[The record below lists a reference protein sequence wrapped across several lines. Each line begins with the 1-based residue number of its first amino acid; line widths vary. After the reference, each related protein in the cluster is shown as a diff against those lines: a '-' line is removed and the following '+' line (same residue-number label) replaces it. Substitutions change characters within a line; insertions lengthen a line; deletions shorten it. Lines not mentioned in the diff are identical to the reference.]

1 MTSYAKSK
9 SAPKSVLVRSPE
21 LDQLIL
27 QTLDRIARIVGATL
41 GPGGA
46 AVLIERQ
53 EFRVRPAGTAS
64 RETRYASGRYIK
76 TGGSSRG
83 RSSPWGKAWGG
94 VAS

>member
-21 LDQLIL
+21 LDKLIL

-46 AVLIERQ
+46 AVLIER
-53 EFRVRPAGTAS
+53 
-64 RETRYASGRYIK
+64 
-76 TGGSSRG
+76 
-83 RSSPWGKAWGG
+83 
-94 VAS
+94 